1 MCEIGGEKP
10 GRDSS
15 AMYIDLILWDDAD
28 DPQGNVQHVVG
39 SGELTQEEV
48 EGILYDHKGPVDSS
62 DSSGNPIVF
71 GGTSTGK
78 HIAVVFVF
86 EDDPDLIIVR
96 PITAYPVP
104 EYGEGD

>member
-1 MCEIGGEKP
+1 
-10 GRDSS
+10 
-15 AMYIDLILWDDAD
+15 MYIDLILWDDAD
-28 DPQGNVQHVVG
+28 DPHGNVQHIVG
-39 SGELTQEEV
+39 PGKVTQEEV
-48 EGILYDHKGPVDSS
+48 EDVLYDHEGRVDSS
-62 DSSGNPIVF
+62 DSSGNPIVY
-71 GGTSTGK
+71 GWTSTGK